1 MEKDHV
7 LIPKIIPYFMRK
19 LLFFHNSKGISRLI
33 RKYFM

>member
-7 LIPKIIPYFMRK
+7 LIPKIIPYFIRK
-19 LLFFHNSKGISRLI
+19 LVFFHNFQRLFRPI